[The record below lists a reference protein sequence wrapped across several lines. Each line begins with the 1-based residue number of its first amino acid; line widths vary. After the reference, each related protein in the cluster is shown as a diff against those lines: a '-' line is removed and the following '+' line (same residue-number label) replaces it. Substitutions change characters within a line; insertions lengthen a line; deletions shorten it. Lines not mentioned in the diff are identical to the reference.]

1 MKRNKREGGCDAALT
16 DIERR
21 DILLW
26 FGWGAVLGYGTTPRA
41 YLREAMKHKALFL
54 AMTRDKRKAIL
65 RFVIE
70 EAARRQVKRMP
81 WEI

>member
-1 MKRNKREGGCDAALT
+1 MKRSKQEGGIAALT
-16 DIERR
+16 DAERR
-21 DILLW
+21 DVLLW
-26 FGWGAVLGYGTTPRA
+26 FGWGTILEYETTPRA

-54 AMTRDKRKAIL
+54 AMSRDKRKAIL

-70 EAARRQVKRMP
+70 ESARRQAKRMP

>member
-1 MKRNKREGGCDAALT
+1 MKRSKQEDSIAAALT
-16 DIERR
+16 DSEQR
-21 DILLW
+21 DVMLW
-26 FGWGAVLGYGTTPRA
+26 FGWGAILEYETTPRA

-70 EAARRQVKRMP
+70 ESARRQAKRTP

>member
-1 MKRNKREGGCDAALT
+1 MKRSKQEGGIAALT
-16 DIERR
+16 DAERR
-21 DILLW
+21 DVLLW
-26 FGWGAVLGYGTTPRA
+26 FGWGSVLGYETTPRA

-54 AMTRDKRKAIL
+54 AMSRDKRKAIL

-70 EAARRQVKRMP
+70 ESARRQARRMP